1 MKTGQTISFFEKKD
15 NVLDGDLDLFPPMRF
30 CKAVNA
36 RNRKYICC
44 EDPFYRKGITQD
56 HPFVIWL
63 IKNAFLL
70 NKYYQRQFRQM
81 VDCIRYDEATEI
93 ISEINTICQQ
103 LIRLPEHHGVDVN
116 GFPQLSKDDF
126 WYMEEDS
133 TTFE

>member
-1 MKTGQTISFFEKKD
+1 MVTKNAVFMRSVVFCKRLCNYKKD
-15 NVLDGDLDLFPPMRF
+15 
-30 CKAVNA
+30 
-36 RNRKYICC
+36 
-44 EDPFYRKGITQD
+44 EEPFSYSLITDKQ
-56 HPFVIWL
+56 
-63 IKNAFLL
+63 NTYM